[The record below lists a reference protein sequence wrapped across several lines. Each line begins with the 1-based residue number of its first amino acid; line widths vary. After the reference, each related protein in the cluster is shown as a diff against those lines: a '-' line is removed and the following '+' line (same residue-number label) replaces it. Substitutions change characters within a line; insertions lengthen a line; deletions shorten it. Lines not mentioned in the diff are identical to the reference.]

1 MNIADGLSR
10 IAARIP
16 EQCEILET
24 EEATKN
30 ALVMPFINALGF
42 NVFDPTEVIPEYTAD
57 VGVKK
62 GEKVDYVVVVDGHP
76 MVLIECKA
84 CGTALDLKHASQLF
98 RYFTSTEARFAVLTN
113 GVDYQFYTDLDAPN
127 KMDARPFFDFR
138 MTELSD
144 GIIEEISKF
153 TKQAFDLDNILSN
166 ATELKHTKQLGR
178 EIERIYEEPDEEFV
192 RLLIGRVH
200 SGMITAGVRDQFR
213 PLIRKAFRDFVRDE
227 VKSRLQTALNGAE
240 VTGLDRAAE
249 PDDAASIDEAI
260 AADDGIETTDDEM
273 QAYHIVR
280 AIVSQAIPLS
290 RVAIRDTK
298 SYCGILL
305 DDNNRKPICR
315 LHFNGS
321 QLYLGLFDADRT
333 HTRHKIDCVSDI
345 HQFADELIATV
356 QCYDGAFESQETPAS
371 VDPPASES
379 ADGGPSIEPSAE
391 PSAASPVATTD
402 DMPTIRLAAS

>member
-153 TKQAFDLDNILSN
+153 TKQSFDLDNILSN

-213 PLIRKAFRDFVRDE
+213 PLIRKAFRDFVRDK
-227 VKSRLQTALNGAE
+227 VKARLQTALNGAD
-240 VTGLDRAAE
+240 VIGLDHGDEPAAA
-249 PDDAASIDEAI
+249 PPVD
-260 AADDGIETTDDEM
+260 DDGIETTDDEM

-321 QLYLGLFDADRT
+321 QLYLGLFDADRQ

-345 HQFADELIATV
+345 HRFADELIATV
-356 QCYDGAFESQETPAS
+356 QCYDGTFDSEAKPAAADQLVSETPDREP
-371 VDPPASES
+371 DPES
-379 ADGGPSIEPSAE
+379 RVAAI
-391 PSAASPVATTD
+391 AASPVTTTD
-402 DMPTIRLAAS
+402 DAPTIRLAAS